1 MAGIGFAINQVM
13 KEKKFTSKVRAYLY
27 GTAVTV
33 GPMLLGELVLLSL
46 YLLSHFIRISIFER
60 NLMISLIAYSMLF
73 SLIWSSGFSLLVSRY
88 LSDCLHERRLDR
100 VLSTFWGSNLL
111 MVVGGGLLY
120 SIFLVFSGV
129 GFVNAFLTLV
139 LFCEFVL
146 SWNLISFLAAIK
158 DYLSIF
164 RAFIIAIVGTIL
176 SGFLFLFIG
185 IPKVIGLTGAMAMG
199 YAMFILLGTAVLYQ
213 QFPTRVKLSDFFG
226 FVTYMD
232 QYWKL
237 VAIGFFM
244 QLGLVSHVVMM
255 WYGPIGIKVQG
266 LFHVAPQYDITVLLA
281 FITALVTPINFT
293 ISFEVRFLEVYRQF
307 FQLFD
312 AGGSLSQLQEAEE
325 AMIRRLRRE
334 LKRIA
339 WIQLVVTLVV
349 ISAGMLVINN
359 LPLGFT
365 ETMTNLF
372 RILCVAYALYA
383 IANSVM
389 LTLIY
394 FAELDGAYRSCL
406 VFGTS
411 ATLATLVSLF
421 LDQSL
426 FGFGFLFGAVLYFLT
441 ALYFLEKLINHLL
454 FQVLGK
460 QPIWIVNPN
469 STYYQLSKKLER
481 KVWKLALRLNI
492 IKKGSEAN
500 EQQK

>member
-13 KEKKFTSKVRAYLY
+13 KEKKFTSKARAYLY
-27 GTAVTV
+27 ATAVTI
-33 GPMLLGELVLLSL
+33 GPMLLGELILLSL
-46 YLLSHFIRISIFER
+46 YFLSNFIRISIFER

-73 SLIWSSGFSLLVSRY
+73 SLVWSSGFSLLVARY
-88 LSDCLHERRLDR
+88 LSDCLYERCLDK

-120 SIFLVFSGV
+120 SIFLVFSGI
-129 GFVNAFLTLV
+129 GFANALLTLI

-146 SWNLISFLAAIK
+146 SWNLINFLTAVK

-164 RAFIIAIVGTIL
+164 RAFVIAIVGTII
-176 SGFLFLFIG
+176 SGFVFLFIG

-199 YAMFILLGTAVLYQ
+199 YAIFILLATAVLYQ

-232 QYWKL
+232 QYWRL
-237 VAIGFFM
+237 AAIGFFM

-255 WYGPIGIKVQG
+255 WYGPIGLKVQG

-281 FITALVTPINFT
+281 FVTALVTPINFT
-293 ISFEVRFLEVYRQF
+293 ISFEVRFFKVYQRF

-312 AGGSLSQLQEAEE
+312 AGGSLGQLQEAEQT
-325 AMIRRLRRE
+325 MVNRLRRE

-339 WIQLVVTLVV
+339 WIQLAVTLSV
-349 ISAGMLVINN
+349 IVFGMLVINN

-365 ETMTNLF
+365 ETMANLF

-383 IANSVM
+383 IANSVV
-389 LTLIY
+389 LALIY
-394 FAELDGAYRSCL
+394 FADLEGAYHSCL
-406 VFGTS
+406 VFGIG
-411 ATLATLVSLF
+411 ATLATFISLF

-426 FGFGFLFGAVLYFLT
+426 FGFGLLLGAVLYFLT

-454 FQVLGK
+454 FQVLGR
-460 QPIWIVNPN
+460 QPIWVVKPS
-469 STYYQLSKKLER
+469 STYYQLSRKLEK
-481 KVWKLALRLNI
+481 KVRKLALMLNI
-492 IKKGSEAN
+492 IKEGNEAN